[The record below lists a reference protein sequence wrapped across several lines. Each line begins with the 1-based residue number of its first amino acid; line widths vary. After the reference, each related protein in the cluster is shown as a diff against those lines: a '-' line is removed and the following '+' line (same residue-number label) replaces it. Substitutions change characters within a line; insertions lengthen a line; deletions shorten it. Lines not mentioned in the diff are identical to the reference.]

1 MGEWNA
7 MSVTETELI
16 PVLDVG
22 RYLAGDNHAGDELA
36 RQLRL
41 ALEEIGFFFVIN
53 HGLDWRLVEETYRQ
67 AARLHALPDDVKE
80 GLVMGPDSG
89 GYLRL
94 GGGTSYASAIAGAVR
109 KPNLNAAYFVHRDVQ
124 PGRNHWPDLP
134 EFREHVLAYFAAMER
149 LADRLLP
156 LYALSLDLPAD
167 WFSPYFRPASCT
179 LRMSHYPLVPHE
191 QDQWGLAPHTD
202 STFMTLLPANDVPG
216 LEIRPEGHEW
226 IAPPP
231 LEQSFLVNSGDIL
244 RRWTNDLFLSTA
256 HRVRNQSGRDRYA
269 IPFFYGAR
277 NDALIEAVPTC
288 VGPDNP
294 PRYDPITNGD
304 YQRWFRNRN
313 YATYTGEQAGPEAP

>member
-1 MGEWNA
+1 
-7 MSVTETELI
+7 
-16 PVLDVG
+16 
-22 RYLAGDNHAGDELA
+22 
-36 RQLRL
+36 
-41 ALEEIGFFFVIN
+41 
-53 HGLDWRLVEETYRQ
+53 
-67 AARLHALPDDVKE
+67 
-80 GLVMGPDSG
+80 
-89 GYLRL
+89 
-94 GGGTSYASAIAGAVR
+94 VR

-134 EFREHVLAYFAAMER
+134 GFRDNVLAYFAAMER

-167 WFSPYFRPASCT
+167 WFAPHFRPASCT

-191 QDQWGLAPHTD
+191 QEQWGLAPHTD

-216 LEIRPEGHEW
+216 LEIRPQRALVKCPPMSQRALVKCPPMSQRALVKCPPMSEGHEW

-244 RRWTNDLFLSTA
+244 RRWTNDAFLSTA

-277 NDALIEAVPTC
+277 NDTLIEALPTC
-288 VGPDNP
+288 VGSDNP
-294 PRYDPITNGD
+294 PRYEPITNGD

-313 YATYTGEQAGPEAP
+313 YASYTGEEAGPEVP